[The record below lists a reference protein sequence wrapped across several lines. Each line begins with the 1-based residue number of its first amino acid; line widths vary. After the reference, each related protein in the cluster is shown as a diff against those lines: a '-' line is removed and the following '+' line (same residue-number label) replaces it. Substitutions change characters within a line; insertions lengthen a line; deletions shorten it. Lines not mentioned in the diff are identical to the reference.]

1 MPQDEEMT
9 KDVREEA
16 DEFNRRFPVEN
27 VSKNREE
34 MRTKKARYDILKNRL
49 GNNGPRGM

>member
-27 VSKNREE
+27 VSEKREK
-34 MRTKKARYDILKNRL
+34 MRTKKAGYDILKNRL
-49 GNNGPRGM
+49 GNNKSQGM